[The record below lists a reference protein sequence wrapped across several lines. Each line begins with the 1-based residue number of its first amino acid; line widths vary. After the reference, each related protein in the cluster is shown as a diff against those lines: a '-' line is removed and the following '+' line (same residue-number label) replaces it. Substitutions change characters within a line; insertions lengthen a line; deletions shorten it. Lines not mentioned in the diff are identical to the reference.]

1 MEVSDQVQRLD
12 PVKAVFGSIFLVSNR
27 LETVGNRFLGELT
40 TKQWFLLA
48 VVDTFFSEPPT
59 LTEVAQL
66 IHISYQNI
74 KQIALKLEQKG
85 FVQLRR
91 APRDRRAW
99 HIHVTERAREYSQ
112 ERQQRDQ
119 AFVQGALSGLDTAQ
133 CRQLLGYL
141 LQIAENVRALSE
153 RVEEET

>member
-1 MEVSDQVQRLD
+1 MCIRDRWLD

-85 FVQLRR
+85 FVQLHR

-99 HIHVTERAREYSQ
+99 HIHVTERAREYS
-112 ERQQRDQ
+112 
-119 AFVQGALSGLDTAQ
+119 LSL
-133 CRQLLGYL
+133 
-141 LQIAENVRALSE
+141 IHI
-153 RVEEET
+153 